1 MVQSHI
7 QPKEQ
12 GNKNSIGDGERERG
26 RWGIRKKLK
35 KGGVNNIGGLHKKG
49 GKEPSNKYIAA
60 KLANANK
67 TKEFITSQKLGSG
80 DL

>member
-7 QPKEQ
+7 QPKKQ
-12 GNKNSIGDGERERG
+12 GNKNMGRERG
-26 RWGIRKKLK
+26 GGGGAEKKLK
-35 KGGVNNIGGLHKKG
+35 KGGVSNIGGLHKTG

-67 TKEFITSQKLGSG
+67 TTEFITSQKLGSG